1 MQAQLLRYTH
11 KIKDM
16 TMDKLDFS
24 NFNFDLSSTLN
35 SMQQITAQFDAQRE
49 AQYAAIDQM
58 NREKARRDAK
68 MVAGAEASVAQKGL
82 LEEQL
87 KEIKEQNSQ
96 LKDNY
101 RLLNELYESAK
112 RDAVESAKEARHNKI
127 FGWVSFGI
135 GTLIGIAGI
144 VFGIIF

>member
-1 MQAQLLRYTH
+1 MET
-11 KIKDM
+11 
-16 TMDKLDFS
+16 LD
-24 NFNFDLSSTLN
+24 LN
-35 SMQQITAQFDAQRE
+35 SLKANLDSINSAFAASQIARQNEE
-49 AQYAAIDQM
+49 AYRIARAVSEQ
-58 NREKARRDAK
+58 NARRDAK
-68 MVAGAEASVAQKGL
+68 MVAGAEASVAQKEL

-87 KEIKEQNSQ
+87 KEIKEQNSP

>member
-1 MQAQLLRYTH
+1 MET
-11 KIKDM
+11 
-16 TMDKLDFS
+16 LDF
-24 NFNFDLSSTLN
+24 N
-35 SMQQITAQFDAQRE
+35 SLRANLDSINSAFAASQIAKQNEDAYRIARAVSEQ
-49 AQYAAIDQM
+49 
-58 NREKARRDAK
+58 NARRDAK
-68 MVAGAEASVAQKGL
+68 MVAGAEASIAQKEL

-87 KEIKEQNSQ
+87 KEIRKQNSQ

-112 RDAVESAKEARHNKI
+112 RDAEESAKEARHNKI

>member
-1 MQAQLLRYTH
+1 MNE
-11 KIKDM
+11 
-16 TMDKLDFS
+16 LDFNS
-24 NFNFDLSSTLN
+24 LNFDFSSTLN
-35 SMQQITAQFDAQRE
+35 SARAVSEQFERNQRI
-49 AQYAAIDQM
+49 ADNVSRINA
-58 NREKARRDAK
+58 KRDAT
-68 MVAGAEASVAQKGL
+68 MMAAAEASVAQKEL

-127 FGWVSFGI
+127 FGGVSFGI

>member
-1 MQAQLLRYTH
+1 M
-11 KIKDM
+11 M
-16 TMDKLDFS
+16 
-24 NFNFDLSSTLN
+24 
-35 SMQQITAQFDAQRE
+35 
-49 AQYAAIDQM
+49 AA
-58 NREKARRDAK
+58 
-68 MVAGAEASVAQKGL
+68 AEASVAQKEL

-87 KEIKEQNSQ
+87 KEIREQNSQ

>member
-1 MQAQLLRYTH
+1 MNEL
-11 KIKDM
+11 
-16 TMDKLDFS
+16 
-24 NFNFDLSSTLN
+24 NFNNLNFDISSTLN
-35 SMQQITAQFDAQRE
+35 SARVVSEQFERNQRIVDNISRIN
-49 AQYAAIDQM
+49 A
-58 NREKARRDAK
+58 KRDAT
-68 MVAGAEASVAQKGL
+68 MMAAAEASVAQKEL

-101 RLLNELYESAK
+101 RLLNELYESTK
-112 RDAVESAKEARHNKI
+112 RDAEESAKEARHNKI

>member
-1 MQAQLLRYTH
+1 MSE
-11 KIKDM
+11 
-16 TMDKLDFS
+16 LDFNS
-24 NFNFDLSSTLN
+24 LDFDFSSTLN
-35 SMQQITAQFDAQRE
+35 SARAVSEQFERNQRI
-49 AQYAAIDQM
+49 ADNISRINA
-58 NREKARRDAK
+58 KRDAT
-68 MVAGAEASVAQKGL
+68 MMAAAEASVAQKEL

-144 VFGIIF
+144 IFGIIF

>member
-1 MQAQLLRYTH
+1 
-11 KIKDM
+11 
-16 TMDKLDFS
+16 
-24 NFNFDLSSTLN
+24 
-35 SMQQITAQFDAQRE
+35 
-49 AQYAAIDQM
+49 M

-68 MVAGAEASVAQKGL
+68 MVAGAEACIAQKEL
-82 LEEQL
+82 LEDPL

-112 RDAVESAKEARHNKI
+112 RDAAESAKEARHNKI
-127 FGWVSFGI
+127 FGWISFGI

-144 VFGIIF
+144 VFGVIF

>member
-1 MQAQLLRYTH
+1 MET
-11 KIKDM
+11 
-16 TMDKLDFS
+16 LDF
-24 NFNFDLSSTLN
+24 N
-35 SMQQITAQFDAQRE
+35 SLRANLDSINSAFAASQIAKQNEDAYRIARAVSEQ
-49 AQYAAIDQM
+49 
-58 NREKARRDAK
+58 NARRDAK
-68 MVAGAEASVAQKGL
+68 MVAGAEANIAQKEL

-87 KEIKEQNSQ
+87 KEIREQNSQ

-112 RDAVESAKEARHNKI
+112 RDAEESAKEARHNKI

>member
-1 MQAQLLRYTH
+1 MET
-11 KIKDM
+11 
-16 TMDKLDFS
+16 LD
-24 NFNFDLSSTLN
+24 LN
-35 SMQQITAQFDAQRE
+35 SLKANLDSINSAFAASQIARQNEEVYRIARAVSEQ
-49 AQYAAIDQM
+49 
-58 NREKARRDAK
+58 NARRDAK
-68 MVAGAEASVAQKGL
+68 MVAGAEASVAQKEL

>member
-1 MQAQLLRYTH
+1 MET
-11 KIKDM
+11 
-16 TMDKLDFS
+16 LD
-24 NFNFDLSSTLN
+24 LN
-35 SMQQITAQFDAQRE
+35 SIKANLDSINSAFAASQIARQNEE
-49 AQYAAIDQM
+49 AYRIARAVSEQ
-58 NREKARRDAK
+58 NARRDAK
-68 MVAGAEASVAQKGL
+68 MVAGAEASVAQKEL

-112 RDAVESAKEARHNKI
+112 RDAEESAKEARHNKI

>member
-1 MQAQLLRYTH
+1 MET
-11 KIKDM
+11 
-16 TMDKLDFS
+16 LD
-24 NFNFDLSSTLN
+24 LN
-35 SMQQITAQFDAQRE
+35 SLKANLDSINSAFAASQIARQNEE
-49 AQYAAIDQM
+49 AYRIARAVSEQ
-58 NREKARRDAK
+58 NARRDAK
-68 MVAGAEASVAQKGL
+68 MVAGAEASVAQKEL

>member
-1 MQAQLLRYTH
+1 MET
-11 KIKDM
+11 
-16 TMDKLDFS
+16 LDF
-24 NFNFDLSSTLN
+24 N
-35 SMQQITAQFDAQRE
+35 SLRANLDSINSAFAASQIAKQNEDAYRIARAVSEQ
-49 AQYAAIDQM
+49 
-58 NREKARRDAK
+58 NARRDAK
-68 MVAGAEASVAQKGL
+68 MVAGAEASIAQKEL

-87 KEIKEQNSQ
+87 KEIREQNSQ

-112 RDAVESAKEARHNKI
+112 RDAEESAKEARHNKI

>member
-1 MQAQLLRYTH
+1 M
-11 KIKDM
+11 M
-16 TMDKLDFS
+16 
-24 NFNFDLSSTLN
+24 
-35 SMQQITAQFDAQRE
+35 
-49 AQYAAIDQM
+49 AA
-58 NREKARRDAK
+58 
-68 MVAGAEASVAQKGL
+68 AEASVAQKEL